1 MIEKFSKKKAIII
14 GIIILIPLNV
24 LAFYL
29 VNQSIGIA
37 DALEHIEEQNV
48 AESLHQK
55 GLFYNVLSA
64 GIITLD
70 FAFILM
76 MLYFLFKTV
85 TKSLKNSNQ

>member
-1 MIEKFSKKKAIII
+1 MFEKFSRKKTIIA
-14 GIIILIPLNV
+14 GIITLIPLNL

-37 DALEHIEEQNV
+37 DALEHVDEQKV